1 MKDIFL
7 ISIMFEVFVF
17 GYFVMA
23 KIERFIEE
31 NHHLSHVENRQ
42 NRTHIRNTE
51 EYCSMKSRHV
61 EQLE

>member
-23 KIERFIEE
+23 KIESFIEE
-31 NHHLSHVENRQ
+31 NHHLIHVENRQ
-42 NRTHIRNTE
+42 NRTHIRNAE